1 MIYWIYQKRSK
12 FIKIKLELFY
22 CSYNHTQDIELSKML
37 AEKTAEENIDN
48 IDESYDI
55 NEFFD
60 WQQNINDKD
69 FFQQLILELKNNFD
83 S

>member
-1 MIYWIYQKRSK
+1 
-12 FIKIKLELFY
+12 
-22 CSYNHTQDIELSKML
+22 ML
-37 AEKTAEENIDN
+37 AEKTIEENIDN